1 MGGRRLSLSFGL
13 FCPIDAAF
21 AGGVLEFDEALDTSG
36 LVCPEPL
43 MLVRNAVRK
52 LSGSAVL
59 RITATDPTTERDFQH
74 FCQFMGHLLLNSEQA
89 VDASGQIVFSYWI
102 QKKAA

>member
-1 MGGRRLSLSFGL
+1 M
-13 FCPIDAAF
+13 
-21 AGGVLEFDEALDTSG
+21 EFDEALDTSG

-52 LSGSAVL
+52 LAGSGVL
-59 RITATDPTTERDFQH
+59 RIIATDPTTERDFQH
-74 FCQFMGHLLLNSEQA
+74 FCQFMGHSLLNSEQA